1 MEEKEIKKICESAGV
16 STALILGYHGK
27 HGNVERKVIFEGLNL
42 KGEPKLRFPDSRH
55 LLKDTLIGYEKV
67 YSLKEINY
75 GMENLR

>member
-27 HGNVERKVIFEGLNL
+27 YGNVERKVIFEGFSL

-55 LLKDTLIGYEKV
+55 FFKDTLIGYDKV
-67 YSLKEINY
+67 YSLKEVNY
-75 GMENLR
+75 GMEN